1 MSDRLRSRVKGR
13 VTEIRFMGE
22 GRVTLEEVL
31 VLYYERGETG

>member
-1 MSDRLRSRVKGR
+1 VSERLRSRVKGR

-22 GRVTLEEVL
+22 GRVTLEEVR